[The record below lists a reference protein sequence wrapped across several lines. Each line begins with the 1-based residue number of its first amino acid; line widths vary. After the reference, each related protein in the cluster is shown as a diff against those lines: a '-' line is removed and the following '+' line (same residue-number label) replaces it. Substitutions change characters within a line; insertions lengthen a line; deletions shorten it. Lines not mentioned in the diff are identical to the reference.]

1 LFFSPPQ
8 EAITTNETIFVNQ
21 NFFISRE
28 REKDVCQTN
37 SGKKFSKFKKKKFT
51 FLKVYGIG

>member
-8 EAITTNETIFVNQ
+8 EAITTNETIFVDQ
-21 NFFISRE
+21 NFLSRE

-37 SGKKFSKFKKKKFT
+37 SGKIFWK
-51 FLKVYGIG
+51 FLKTKIYFFAMYRTG